1 MYTDDKIK
9 AAASIRTLS
18 LALKISN
25 DGVSWFKGT
34 ARGFECFR
42 GCTNC
47 GTIDNRERLWKKGR
61 INWLDEMQVSRFLR
75 WEIIGG
81 RRSSYQIFFQTL
93 NVFAN
98 ALNGWFVVHQ
108 TSSKNH
114 WEKKIIFSNLIDEIL
129 YTWDNSRVRKNNL
142 NIYIYIYTLFC
153 LTFI

>member
-9 AAASIRTLS
+9 AGASIRTLS

-61 INWLDEMQVSRFLR
+61 INWLDEMQVSSGEKLLVEEDPRIKSF
-75 WEIIGG
+75 
-81 RRSSYQIFFQTL
+81 
-93 NVFAN
+93 
-98 ALNGWFVVHQ
+98 
-108 TSSKNH
+108 SK
-114 WEKKIIFSNLIDEIL
+114 L
-129 YTWDNSRVRKNNL
+129 
-142 NIYIYIYTLFC
+142 
-153 LTFI
+153 LTFLQMR